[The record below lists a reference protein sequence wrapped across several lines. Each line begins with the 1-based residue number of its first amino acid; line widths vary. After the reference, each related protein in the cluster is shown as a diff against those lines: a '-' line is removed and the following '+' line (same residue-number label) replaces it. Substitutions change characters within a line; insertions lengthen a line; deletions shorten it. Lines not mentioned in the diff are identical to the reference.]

1 MFEKVQYYETVI
13 SLVTT
18 DLGLWYLVGGGW
30 QGAFYYEAQGAV
42 EGSRYLF
49 FIFQLYEVLVVMVVC
64 RSRVGVYFYPDFNT
78 VIVGLWEDHLLVQVL
93 FDSSGRC
100 GTFV

>member
-42 EGSRYLF
+42 EGSRYF
-49 FIFQLYEVLVVMVVC
+49 F
-64 RSRVGVYFYPDFNT
+64 YFYRPY
-78 VIVGLWEDHLLVQVL
+78 V
-93 FDSSGRC
+93 
-100 GTFV
+100 

>member
-1 MFEKVQYYETVI
+1 MIEKVQYYETVI

-42 EGSRYLF
+42 EGSRYF
-49 FIFQLYEVLVVMVVC
+49 FISFDHM
-64 RSRVGVYFYPDFNT
+64 RS
-78 VIVGLWEDHLLVQVL
+78 W
-93 FDSSGRC
+93 
-100 GTFV
+100 

>member
-1 MFEKVQYYETVI
+1 MIEKVQYYETVI

-49 FIFQLYEVLVVMVVC
+49 STM
-64 RSRVGVYFYPDFNT
+64 RS
-78 VIVGLWEDHLLVQVL
+78 W
-93 FDSSGRC
+93 S
-100 GTFV
+100 

>member
-1 MFEKVQYYETVI
+1 MFMVM
-13 SLVTT
+13 
-18 DLGLWYLVGGGW
+18 
-30 QGAFYYEAQGAV
+30 
-42 EGSRYLF
+42 
-49 FIFQLYEVLVVMVVC
+49 VMVVC

-93 FDSSGRC
+93 CDSSGRC

>member
-1 MFEKVQYYETVI
+1 MQYYETVI

-49 FIFQLYEVLVVMVVC
+49 FIFQLYEFMIMVMVVS

-93 FDSSGRC
+93 WDCSEHC

>member
-1 MFEKVQYYETVI
+1 MQYYETVI

-42 EGSRYLF
+42 EGSRYFFLF
-49 FIFQLYEVLVVMVVC
+49 FNYKVLVMVVC

-93 FDSSGRC
+93 CDSSERC

>member
-1 MFEKVQYYETVI
+1 MTSSPITRIRRMIEKVQYYETVI

-30 QGAFYYEAQGAV
+30 QGAFYYETQGAV

-49 FIFQLYEVLVVMVVC
+49 STM
-64 RSRVGVYFYPDFNT
+64 RSWSWWCVGAAWGST
-78 VIVGLWEDHLLVQVL
+78 SIQTLIL
-93 FDSSGRC
+93 
-100 GTFV
+100 

>member
-1 MFEKVQYYETVI
+1 MIEKVQYYETVI

-49 FIFQLYEVLVVMVVC
+49 YFFNHM
-64 RSRVGVYFYPDFNT
+64 RSWSWWCAGVAWGST
-78 VIVGLWEDHLLVQVL
+78 SIHTLIL
-93 FDSSGRC
+93 
-100 GTFV
+100 

>member
-42 EGSRYLF
+42 EGSRYFF
-49 FIFQLYEVLVVMVVC
+49 FIFQLLGHGHGGVQEPRGGLLL
-64 RSRVGVYFYPDFNT
+64 SR
-78 VIVGLWEDHLLVQVL
+78 L
-93 FDSSGRC
+93 
-100 GTFV
+100 